1 MSNRH
6 CSKPVNSDKVSNSKS
21 TANERRMRSFFPYVG
36 GCSACA
42 IQVTTTKYLVT
53 GGAGFIGSHI
63 AEALLNQGETVRV
76 FDNIATGRQV
86 NLQALQGHIQ
96 FIQGDLRD
104 FDSVKAAMEGI
115 EVVFHQGAL
124 ASVPRSIADPVGSL
138 ETNINGTQN
147 VLLAARDAGV
157 RRVVYA
163 SSSSVYGDTPTLPK
177 REDMP
182 TNPMSPYAIQKLTGE
197 LLCSVFTPIY
207 GVETVALRYF
217 NVFGPRQDPN
227 SQYAA
232 VIPRFLTALLEKRR
246 PIVFGDG
253 EQTRDFTYIAN
264 VVQANL
270 LAANAPDAV
279 GFAMNIGCS
288 EQVSLN
294 TLLRIAGELLGVAV
308 EADYREPRPGDVR
321 HSLADIRLAERLLGY
336 RPTVKFHEGLAHTLA
351 ALRMD
356 AR

>member
-1 MSNRH
+1 MT
-6 CSKPVNSDKVSNSKS
+6 
-21 TANERRMRSFFPYVG
+21 TAR
-36 GCSACA
+36 
-42 IQVTTTKYLVT
+42 YLVT

-76 FDNIATGRQV
+76 FDNLATGRQV
-86 NLQALQGHIQ
+86 NLQAFQGRIQ
-96 FIQGDLRD
+96 FIHGDLRD
-104 FDSVKAAMEGI
+104 FDAVKAAIEGV

-124 ASVPRSIADPVGSL
+124 ASVPRSIADPVSSL

-163 SSSSVYGDTPTLPK
+163 SSSSVYGDTLTLPK
-177 REDMP
+177 SEDMP
-182 TNPMSPYAIQKLTGE
+182 TNPMSPYAVQKLAGE
-197 LLCSVFTPIY
+197 LLCRMFTPIY

-270 LAANAPDAV
+270 LAATSPDAI
-279 GFAMNIGCS
+279 GFAMNIGCG
-288 EQVSLN
+288 EQISLN
-294 TLLRIAGELLGVAV
+294 TVLHIAGELLDVAV
-308 EADYREPRPGDVR
+308 EAEYREPRPGDVR

-336 RPTVKFHEGLAHTLA
+336 RPTVKFHEGLARTLA
-351 ALRMD
+351 ALRKEGH
-356 AR
+356 